1 MGLFNKKDNGINWQ
15 KEVLDIGKALPSMV
29 EKLENIDDKFNDHV
43 EAGRV
48 QRKEDK
54 VWQAKLLGNSLECA
68 RGKQVDVIQDDLD
81 ILKSDKVKNEGK
93 FLGIKLIYAV
103 IIGGLGFIAIVLG
116 ILWRLGLL

>member
-29 EKLENIDDKFNDHV
+29 EKLGNIDNKFNDHV

-54 VWQAKLLGNSLECA
+54 VWQIKILTNSLDCSKNEQI
-68 RGKQVDVIQDDLD
+68 KNMQEDVDT
-81 ILKSDKVKNEGK
+81 LKSDKK
-93 FLGIKLIYAV
+93 GIKMIWKFIL
-103 IIGGLGFIAIVLG
+103 GGLGLTAITLG
-116 ILWRLGLL
+116 ILWRLGIL

>member
-1 MGLFNKKDNGINWQ
+1 MGLFNKKDNGVNWQ

-29 EKLENIDDKFNDHV
+29 EKLGNMDNNFNDHV

-54 VWQAKLLGNSLECA
+54 IWQTKLLENSLECV
-68 RGKQVDVIQDDLD
+68 RGNQVDDIQDDVNV
-81 ILKSDKVKNEGK
+81 LKSDKK
-93 FLGIKLIYAV
+93 GIKMIYKF
-103 IIGGLGFIAIVLG
+103 ILGGLGVIAITLG